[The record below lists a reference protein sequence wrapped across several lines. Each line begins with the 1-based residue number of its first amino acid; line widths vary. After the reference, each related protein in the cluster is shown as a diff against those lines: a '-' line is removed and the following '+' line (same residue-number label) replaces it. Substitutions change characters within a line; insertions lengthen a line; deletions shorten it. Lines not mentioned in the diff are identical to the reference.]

1 MGAEG
6 VEKEKED
13 KNRDR
18 FKIKCIYQKRHIETH
33 EGDRL
38 NRNAK
43 SILAMWTFSDT
54 ELVTSQ

>member
-1 MGAEG
+1 M
-6 VEKEKED
+6 EKEKAD